1 MFCTREV
8 SFTSGECPVHICSFL
23 SNAAHDMLQLF
34 TASATPFLVSTFFNV
49 ISVPV
54 SLILS
59 ALSESSGS

>member
-1 MFCTREV
+1 
-8 SFTSGECPVHICSFL
+8 
-23 SNAAHDMLQLF
+23 MLQLF